1 MNKKLTILI
10 VALECVFAVFLIS
23 IFGPMVESLHAK
35 KLVEDVYFVDESS
48 ERIEDDAVIYVDL
61 DISRSFHY
69 SFVVGP
75 EDATDKTVKV
85 LHNRTDDE
93 IEIELDA
100 GGMGFTVHFLT
111 KNISGVEITLR
122 ANDQSQ
128 RQATINLSKRLA
140 DVNIGDD
147 F

>member
-1 MNKKLTILI
+1 MNKKLTVLI
-10 VALECVFAVFLIS
+10 VAIECVFAVFLIS

-35 KLVEDVYFVDESS
+35 VLVEDVYFIDEAG
-48 ERIEDDAVIYVDL
+48 ERLEDDIVVYVDL
-61 DISRSFHY
+61 DVSRSFHY
-69 SFVVGP
+69 DFVVGP
-75 EDATDKTVKV
+75 ENATDKTAKV
-85 LHNRTDDE
+85 LHNRAEDE
-93 IEIELDA
+93 IEIELDSDRT
-100 GGMGFTVHFLT
+100 GFTVHFLT

-128 RQATINLSKRLA
+128 KQASININKRLA